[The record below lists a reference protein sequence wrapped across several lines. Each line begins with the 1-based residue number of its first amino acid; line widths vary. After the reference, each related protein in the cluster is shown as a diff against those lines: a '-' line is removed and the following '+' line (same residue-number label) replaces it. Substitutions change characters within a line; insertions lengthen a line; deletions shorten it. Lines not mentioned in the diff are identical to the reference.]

1 MSEYM
6 EKHSVSKLIGSPPG
20 YIGYE
25 SGGQLTESVRR
36 KPYQVILLDEIEK
49 AHSDIYN
56 ILLQVFDDGRLTDSH
71 GRLVNFK
78 NTIIIMTSNIGA
90 EHINFSED
98 QESKI
103 EVFTKD
109 KVFDEIKV
117 NFKPEFI
124 NRIDEI
130 ILFNRLTKNEMKE
143 ISKIQI
149 LELSKL
155 LKDKKIKINID
166 KSAENWII
174 NEGFSATYGA
184 RPLKRVIQNYIED
197 KLALM
202 IISNELKEDQEV
214 LISLKNNDLIF
225 KVK

>member
-174 NEGFSATYGA
+174 NEVF
-184 RPLKRVIQNYIED
+184 LQ
-197 KLALM
+197 LM
-202 IISNELKEDQEV
+202 ELDR
-214 LISLKNNDLIF
+214 
-225 KVK
+225 

>member
-1 MSEYM
+1 MVES
-6 EKHSVSKLIGSPPG
+6 LI
-20 YIGYE
+20 
-25 SGGQLTESVRR
+25 L
-36 KPYQVILLDEIEK
+36 
-49 AHSDIYN
+49 
-56 ILLQVFDDGRLTDSH
+56 
-71 GRLVNFK
+71 K

-109 KVFDEIKV
+109 KVFDEIKI

>member
-6 EKHSVSKLIGSPPG
+6 EKHSVSKLIGSTPG
-20 YIGYE
+20 YVGYE

-71 GRLVNFK
+71 GRVVNFK
-78 NTIIIMTSNIGA
+78 NTVIIMTSNIGA

-98 QESKI
+98 QKSKI
-103 EVFTKD
+103 EVFTKE
-109 KVFDEIKV
+109 KVYEEIKV

-143 ISKIQI
+143 ILKIQI
-149 LELSKL
+149 QDSLKL
-155 LKDKKIKINID
+155 LKDKKIKISVD
-166 KSAENWII
+166 KNAEDWLI
-174 NEGFSATYGA
+174 NEGFSASYGA
-184 RPLKRVIQNYIED
+184 RPLKRVIQNFIED
-197 KLALM
+197 KIALM
-202 IISNELKEDQEV
+202 IISNELKEDKEV
-214 LISLKNNDLIF
+214 LVSTKNNDLTFNIR
-225 KVK
+225 

>member
-71 GRLVNFK
+71 GRVVNFK

-109 KVFDEIKV
+109 KVFDEIKI

-184 RPLKRVIQNYIED
+184 RPLKKSNS
-197 KLALM
+197 KLYRRQLH
-202 IISNELKEDQEV
+202 
-214 LISLKNNDLIF
+214 
-225 KVK
+225 